1 MSTDIVTPHSGS
13 RFLTGDWRASVV
25 TLVVVARHVCI
36 VTETYPPEINGVAST
51 LAQLASGMRERG
63 HTVSLVRPRQPAVDL
78 SRRASEPRA
87 LLVGGMRLPGYK
99 GLRMGFPAGAALRT
113 AWSRSRPDAVY
124 VATEGPLGWSAVRAG
139 AALGIPV
146 YSGFHT
152 NFDRYMQHYGA
163 GWLRRPMAA
172 YLRRFHN
179 TTAGTL
185 VSTPRLSA
193 ELAAAGF
200 ERLGVLGRG
209 VDGAR
214 FDPARRSAALRA
226 EWGAARGELVVL
238 YVGRLAPEKNVELA
252 VTAYRAMQQVRCDLR
267 LVVVGDGPLGAA
279 LARSHPDLVF
289 RGFRTGEDLAAHY
302 ASAGNPH
309 APRVVTLAVVA
320 YDYAAARV
328 HIENG
333 VTGALAHLGDA
344 RGFVDAAV
352 ALARSPES
360 LPAMRRHARAA
371 MEAVDW
377 SRVVGRFEQLLLG
390 DAGREEDERGE
401 QRALGGSRPV
411 PRRRGRDRGEEA
423 RDLPLHAAR
432 SSADADA
439 AAEVLPMGED
449 ASLLR
454 RSVLPG

>member
-1 MSTDIVTPHSGS
+1 
-13 RFLTGDWRASVV
+13 
-25 TLVVVARHVCI
+25 
-36 VTETYPPEINGVAST
+36 
-51 LAQLASGMRERG
+51 
-63 HTVSLVRPRQPAVDL
+63 
-78 SRRASEPRA
+78 
-87 LLVGGMRLPGYK
+87 
-99 GLRMGFPAGAALRT
+99 MGFPAGAALRT

-124 VATEGPLGWSAVRAG
+124 VATEGPRGWPAVRAG
-139 AALGIPV
+139 AALGTPV
-146 YSGFHT
+146 SSGFPT
-152 NFDRYMQHYGA
+152 NFDRYIQHYGA
-163 GWLRRPMAA
+163 GWRRRPMAA

-302 ASAGNPH
+302 ASADVFLFPSETETFGN
-309 APRVVTLAVVA
+309 VTLEAMASGLAVVA
-320 YDYAAARV
+320 YDEAAARV
-328 HIENG
+328 HVENG
-333 VTGALAHLGDA
+333 VTRMLAPSGDA
-344 RGFVDAAV
+344 RAFVDAAV
-352 ALARSPES
+352 GLARTPPP
-360 LPAMRRHARAA
+360 LPRMRRRARAA
-371 MEAVDW
+371 MEAVDLDHVVE
-377 SRVVGRFEQLLLG
+377 RVEHLLVG
-390 DAGREEDERGE
+390 
-401 QRALGGSRPV
+401 
-411 PRRRGRDRGEEA
+411 
-423 RDLPLHAAR
+423 AAR
-432 SSADADA
+432 PEENDSAEPLA
-439 AAEVLPMGED
+439 AAGPVGD
-449 ASLLR
+449 
-454 RSVLPG
+454 

>member
-1 MSTDIVTPHSGS
+1 
-13 RFLTGDWRASVV
+13 
-25 TLVVVARHVCI
+25 
-36 VTETYPPEINGVAST
+36 
-51 LAQLASGMRERG
+51 
-63 HTVSLVRPRQPAVDL
+63 
-78 SRRASEPRA
+78 
-87 LLVGGMRLPGYK
+87 
-99 GLRMGFPAGAALRT
+99 
-113 AWSRSRPDAVY
+113 
-124 VATEGPLGWSAVRAG
+124 
-139 AALGIPV
+139 
-146 YSGFHT
+146 
-152 NFDRYMQHYGA
+152 
-163 GWLRRPMAA
+163 MAA
-172 YLRRFHN
+172 SLRRFHN
-179 TTAGTL
+179 PTAGTL

-302 ASAGNPH
+302 ASADVFLFPSETETFGN
-309 APRVVTLAVVA
+309 VTLEAMASGLAVVA

-352 ALARSPES
+352 AVARSPLLLARVRRRAPAS
-360 LPAMRRHARAA
+360 LALVAWA
-371 MEAVDW
+371 
-377 SRVVGRFEQLLLG
+377 RVVERFEAILT
-390 DAGREEDERGE
+390 DALE
-401 QRALGGSRPV
+401 Q
-411 PRRRGRDRGEEA
+411 
-423 RDLPLHAAR
+423 
-432 SSADADA
+432 
-439 AAEVLPMGED
+439 
-449 ASLLR
+449 
-454 RSVLPG
+454 